1 MANKQI
7 LALWNRMSH
16 TSPPSSDPALSDC
29 LEAQPK
35 ISAAIGQ
42 HVTAESE
49 NKNKISLDLGSL
61 VSFLSLCLNILFG
74 YGLTL
79 SGNHHDGPGE
89 PGPFPVPWPGSRHIG
104 R

>member
-1 MANKQI
+1 MG
-7 LALWNRMSH
+7 H
-16 TSPPSSDPALSDC
+16 TSPSSDPALSDC
-29 LEAQPK
+29 LEAQPE

-49 NKNKISLDLGSL
+49 NKNKISFDLGSL
-61 VSFLSLCLNILFG
+61 VSLLSLCLNILFG

-89 PGPFPVPWPGSRHIG
+89 PGPFPQFLGQVQDILGDELSFLFRM

>member
-1 MANKQI
+1 MG
-7 LALWNRMSH
+7 H

-49 NKNKISLDLGSL
+49 NKNKISFDLGSL
-61 VSFLSLCLNILFG
+61 VSLLSLCLNILFG

-89 PGPFPVPWPGSRHIG
+89 PGPVPQFLGQAQDILGDELSFLFRM